1 MLDFMDRH
9 NYNTFTGIMI
19 KKLVIIL
26 IVVICTTAVNGQ
38 KWRHTWTEGLIG
50 GGMGKLFA
58 DIDGGNFKPV
68 FQGGVRLKTDKYWTV
83 KVSAKYGQVAG
94 SDFGTSESERGFFY
108 NTTFAGVTAQLEYYL
123 LVWNEEQ
130 IGTNSRGLI
139 LEEPEWTV
147 YTFFGGGVLYFNPE
161 PGGNLI
167 NEPTDYKELS
177 FTISGGL
184 GGKYSI
190 GKHLTIGIELG
201 LHYPLSDY
209 LDGYSPDKK
218 EISDIYF
225 SSIASVGYKLNLS
238 SGTRLMK

>member
-1 MLDFMDRH
+1 
-9 NYNTFTGIMI
+9 MI
-19 KKLVIIL
+19 KKLFNILIIL
-26 IVVICTTAVNGQ
+26 FLTISVSGQ

-58 DIDGGNFKPV
+58 DIGGGYFKPV
-68 FQGGVRLKTDKYWTV
+68 FHGGVRFKTGKYWTV
-83 KVSAKYGQVAG
+83 KANAIYSQAAG
-94 SDFGTSESERGFFY
+94 SDFGTSRSERGYLY

-130 IGTNSRGLI
+130 IGINSRGLVF
-139 LEEPEWTV
+139 EEPEWTV
-147 YTFFGGGVLYFNPE
+147 YTFFGGGALYFDPE

-167 NEPTDYKELS
+167 NEPTDYKKLS

-201 LHYPLSDY
+201 LHYPYSDY
-209 LDGYSPDKK
+209 IDGYSPDEKG
-218 EISDIYF
+218 ISDLYF
-225 SSIASVGYKLNLS
+225 STIASIGYKLNLS
-238 SGTRLMK
+238 SGTRLTK

>member
-1 MLDFMDRH
+1 
-9 NYNTFTGIMI
+9 MI
-19 KKLVIIL
+19 KKLINILIIIL
-26 IVVICTTAVNGQ
+26 LTTPVSGQ
-38 KWRHTWTEGLIG
+38 KWRHTWTEALIG

-58 DIDGGNFKPV
+58 DIGGGNFKPV
-68 FQGGVRLKTDKYWTV
+68 FFGGIRYKTDKYWTV
-83 KVSAKYGQVAG
+83 KASAIYGQAAG
-94 SDFGTSESERGFFY
+94 SDLGTSMSERGYLY

-130 IGTNSRGLI
+130 IGINSRGLF

-147 YTFFGGGVLYFNPE
+147 YTFIGGGALYFNPE

-167 NEPTDYKELS
+167 NEPTDYKKLS

-201 LHYPLSDY
+201 LHYPYSDY
-209 LDGYSPDKK
+209 LDGYSPDEKG
-218 EISDIYF
+218 ISDLYF
-225 SSIASVGYKLNLS
+225 STIASIGYKLNFT

>member
-1 MLDFMDRH
+1 
-9 NYNTFTGIMI
+9 MI

-26 IVVICTTAVNGQ
+26 IVVLNITNGNCQ
-38 KWRHTWTEGLIG
+38 KWRHTWTEGVIG

-58 DIDGGNFKPV
+58 DIGGGNFKPV
-68 FQGGVRLKTDKYWTV
+68 FFGGIRFKTDKYWTV
-83 KVSAKYGQVAG
+83 KASAIYGQAAG
-94 SDFGTSESERGFFY
+94 SDIGTSMSERGYLY

-130 IGTNSRGLI
+130 IGTNSRGLL

-147 YTFFGGGVLYFNPE
+147 YTFFGGGALYFDPE

-167 NEPTDYKELS
+167 NEPTDFNKLS
-177 FTISGGL
+177 LMICGGL

-190 GKHLTIGIELG
+190 GKHLNIGIELG

-209 LDGYSPDKK
+209 IDGYSPDEKG
-218 EISDIYF
+218 ISDLYF
-225 SSIASVGYKLNLS
+225 STIASIGYKLNLS